1 MNVGVRNMP
10 TDKKPEP
17 VNTVVSPE
25 KLAAWLRCRE
35 IWKASGKPPHVTPA
49 LLEAEEDAK
58 NTQ

>member
-1 MNVGVRNMP
+1 MP

-58 NTQ
+58 NTP